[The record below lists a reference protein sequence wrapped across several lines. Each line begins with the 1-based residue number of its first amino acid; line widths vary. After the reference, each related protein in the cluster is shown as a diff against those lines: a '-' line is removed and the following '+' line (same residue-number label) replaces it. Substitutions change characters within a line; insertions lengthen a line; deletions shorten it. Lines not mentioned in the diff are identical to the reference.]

1 MFLYRKPDTAVRNNV
16 ILRAPR
22 VGASEAAMDTWL
34 HDYAESLDSVA
45 GSERGLHAPG
55 GPKEEATPAPDA
67 VRDHYSWMTNCSE
80 ISTWCG
86 SLM

>member
-45 GSERGLHAPG
+45 GTDARGMHALG

-67 VRDHYSWMTNCSE
+67 V
-80 ISTWCG
+80 
-86 SLM
+86 